1 MKESHRRV
9 LIRIAGKTYVC
20 IMMFVAPSGRH
31 IGMLEVEGKEG
42 REGGGQEQER
52 ERKRKRERGSK
63 KTAALT
69 PF

>member
-1 MKESHRRV
+1 
-9 LIRIAGKTYVC
+9 
-20 IMMFVAPSGRH
+20 MMFVAPSGRH
-31 IGMLEVEGKEG
+31 IGMLEVEG
-42 REGGGQEQER
+42 RAGGGQEQER

>member
-42 REGGGQEQER
+42 REGGGRNRRER
-52 ERKRKRERGSK
+52 ESAREREGRK
-63 KTAALT
+63 KQQH
-69 PF
+69 

>member
-31 IGMLEVEGKEG
+31 IGMLEVEG
-42 REGGGQEQER
+42 RAGGGQEQER